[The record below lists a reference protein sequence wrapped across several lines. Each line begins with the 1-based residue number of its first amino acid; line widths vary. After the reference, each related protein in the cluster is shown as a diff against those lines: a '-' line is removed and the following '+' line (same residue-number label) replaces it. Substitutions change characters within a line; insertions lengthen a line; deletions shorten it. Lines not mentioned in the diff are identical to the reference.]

1 MKPVVSLEQIENIE
15 LQLKAASFEKK
26 VIEWYQK
33 NKRSL
38 PWRELFKKYK
48 SPYHV
53 WVSEIMLQQTVIK
66 AVIPKYIS
74 FFERFPTV
82 FDLAAAEE
90 DDVRIACQGLGYYR
104 RFKLMH
110 NCAKKLCEDQTK
122 DNFKWPSS
130 YKEWIKYPGIGTYT
144 ASAISSIC
152 LSEAQ
157 MVVDGNVER
166 LMCRLHDIRLEP
178 NLPPLKKKFT
188 LWGKELI
195 SDKAPGDFNQGL
207 MELGQTICTKANPSC
222 SLCPVENPCLSQ
234 KRKSQD
240 LAPAVKK
247 KANFEKVQLA
257 IVLEE
262 NKKGILVK
270 RRSIEAKFLKDYVG
284 FPTYL
289 AEDKKLKEDGG
300 KAVIDATK
308 LTKLGSFKHSITKHK
323 ITADVYL
330 KKSSS
335 KKAENYLS
343 KDSISTKLTASLDL
357 KALKLLERYEKSL

>member
-1 MKPVVSLEQIENIE
+1 M
-15 LQLKAASFEKK
+15 
-26 VIEWYQK
+26 
-33 NKRSL
+33 
-38 PWRELFKKYK
+38 
-48 SPYHV
+48 
-53 WVSEIMLQQTVIK
+53 
-66 AVIPKYIS
+66 
-74 FFERFPTV
+74 
-82 FDLAAAEE
+82 
-90 DDVRIACQGLGYYR
+90 RIACQGLGYYR

-110 NCAKKLCEDQTK
+110 NCAKKLCEDQTE

-195 SDKAPGDFNQGL
+195 SDIAPGDFNQGL

-222 SLCPVENPCLSQ
+222 SLCPVKNTCLSL
-234 KRKSQD
+234 KRKSQA

-247 KANFEKVQLA
+247 KADFEKVHLA

-262 NKKGILVK
+262 SKKGILVK
-270 RRSIEAKFLKDYVG
+270 EGLLRQ
-284 FPTYL
+284 
-289 AEDKKLKEDGG
+289 
-300 KAVIDATK
+300 
-308 LTKLGSFKHSITKHK
+308 SF
-323 ITADVYL
+323 
-330 KKSSS
+330 
-335 KKAENYLS
+335 
-343 KDSISTKLTASLDL
+343 
-357 KALKLLERYEKSL
+357 